1 MDKENLKG
9 VAALLVHVA
18 RVDEAYTYKE
28 KQIIK
33 SFINSFNE
41 SDGELILK
49 EAEELESNSNQL
61 LSFTRAVKDQELE
74 VKKEIIEHLWQIIK
88 SFINSFN
95 ESDGDLILREA
106 EELESNSNQ
115 LLSFTRAVKDQ
126 ELEVKKEIIEHL
138 WKIIISDQNVD
149 HYESNLMR
157 RICGLIYFPDKLCGE
172 IKLKVLKS
180 N

>member
-18 RVDEAYTYKE
+18 KVDEAYTDKE

-49 EAEELESNSNQL
+49 EAEELESNSNQ
-61 LSFTRAVKDQELE
+61 F
-74 VKKEIIEHLWQIIK
+74 
-88 SFINSFN
+88 
-95 ESDGDLILREA
+95 
-106 EELESNSNQ
+106 
-115 LLSFTRAVKDQ
+115 LSFTRAVKDQ

-149 HYESNLMR
+149 HYEANLMR

-172 IKLKVLKS
+172 IKLKILKS

>member
-1 MDKENLKG
+1 VDKENLKG

-18 RVDEAYTYKE
+18 KVDEAYTDKE

-33 SFINSFNE
+33 TFINSFNE

-49 EAEELESNSNQL
+49 EAE
-61 LSFTRAVKDQELE
+61 K
-74 VKKEIIEHLWQIIK
+74 
-88 SFINSFN
+88 
-95 ESDGDLILREA
+95 
-106 EELESNSNQ
+106 LESNSNQ

-149 HYESNLMR
+149 HYEANLMR